1 MFPLPSTILRSPFRS
16 SHWACSLKIGVLE
29 NFSKFTG
36 KHLCN
41 FIKKG
46 LWHRCFPVDF
56 EEILRR
62 PILENISRR
71 LLLSIILTVT
81 ISLYVNNI
89 ARKNRKVTQYL
100 EKIIL
105 LSCLYTFIVAVD
117 FHSHTHM
124 PMINVIFTA
133 S

>member
-1 MFPLPSTILRSPFRS
+1 MLPLPSTILRSPFRS
-16 SHWACSLKIGVLE
+16 SHWACSLKKGVLE

-46 LWHRCFPVDF
+46 LWHRCFPVNF

-71 LLLSIILTVT
+71 LLLSIILTVA

-105 LSCLYTFIVAVD
+105 FLSCLYTFIAAVT
-117 FHSHTHM
+117 FIHT
-124 PMINVIFTA
+124 PICL
-133 S
+133 